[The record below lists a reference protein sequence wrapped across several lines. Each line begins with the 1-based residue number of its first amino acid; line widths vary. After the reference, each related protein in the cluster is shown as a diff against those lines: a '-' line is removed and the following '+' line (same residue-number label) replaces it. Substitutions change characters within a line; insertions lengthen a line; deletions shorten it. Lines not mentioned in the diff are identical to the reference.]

1 MTRTYRCSVI
11 ESCVYKRRWIF
22 SAPDFDEDGVKFRT
36 VEIEEQNGH
45 TCSKGGLQQDEDDE
59 LSGDDLYSPE
69 SSSTQK
75 ITFEQTK
82 FINTCIERNL
92 GEPWQVLK
100 AYQALLDSNSTPQ
113 FSCPTSGQ
121 ITNFKSRE
129 KQAKGHGI
137 VVTTENLRQWC
148 NEHEFDEDD
157 PDVDLPFVL
166 FHRVVDDGAAGA
178 PEYHVGITTKRLL
191 SMVPRGEEVGI
202 QIHSDTA
209 HKLASAAI
217 PQFFSGSLIGQDS
230 FFQSSLR

>member
-1 MTRTYRCSVI
+1 M
-11 ESCVYKRRWIF
+11 
-22 SAPDFDEDGVKFRT
+22 
-36 VEIEEQNGH
+36 
-45 TCSKGGLQQDEDDE
+45 
-59 LSGDDLYSPE
+59 
-69 SSSTQK
+69 
-75 ITFEQTK
+75 
-82 FINTCIERNL
+82 
-92 GEPWQVLK
+92 K
-100 AYQALLDSNSTPQ
+100 AYEALLDSDSPPQ

-137 VVTTENLRQWC
+137 VVTTENLRQWF
-148 NEHEFDEDD
+148 NEPEFDKDD

-191 SMVPRGEEVGI
+191 SMVRRGEEVGI

-217 PQFFSGSLIGQDS
+217 PQFFFGFSDRARQFHPIIFAIATSETGVDFGMFFKAWQDFS
-230 FFQSSLR
+230 DPPLTPAFSMSDAAEAIPNGAREIWGDINIRTSSTGAI